1 MGITRKSGF
10 TIVELLI
17 VIVVMGILA
26 AITIVGYNGITERAK
41 VNQANS
47 ELASFKKAMLA
58 YKTLNGELPPVGD
71 SWNYNTNPPDCSRF
85 DAVVSALNAAGFSG
99 FKSTDPW
106 GNCWGY
112 DDNDCNTSSLA
123 GASTFIESIGPDGT
137 NGGSDDISLLV
148 TNKEATGC

>member
-17 VIVVMGILA
+17 VVVVIGILA
-26 AITIVGYNGITERAK
+26 AIVTVAYNGITERARI
-41 VNQANS
+41 NQASS

-58 YKTLNGELPPVGD
+58 YKVINGELPPVGD

-85 DAVVSALNAAGFSG
+85 DAVVSALDGAGYRG
-99 FKSTDPW
+99 LKSTDPW

-112 DDNDCNTSSLA
+112 DDNDCNTGSVGGSNTNLK
-123 GASTFIESIGPDGT
+123 SIGPDGL
-137 NGGSDDISLLV
+137 NGGTDDIILHISV
-148 TNKEATGC
+148 KEATGC